1 MSFKKQQT
9 RKSTVRRLTVK
20 LNVNTEAGVKELL
33 KEVRFDLIN
42 ISLSTKKSYVGMN
55 GNGYTQIGFVN
66 GYNSEE
72 NTFDVVVFENR
83 FEAVKSMGN
92 VEVMARSFKNKDGE
106 ITKIISLD
114 LTAAEDINYSIAA

>member
-9 RKSTVRRLTVK
+9 RKSTVRRLSVK
-20 LNVNTEAGVKELL
+20 LNVNAEDKVKELL
-33 KEVRFDLIN
+33 KEVKFDIIN
-42 ISLSTKKSYVGMN
+42 ISLSIKKSYVGMN

-83 FEAVKSMGN
+83 FEAVKALGD
-92 VEVMARSFKNKDGE
+92 VEVMVRSFKNRDGE

-114 LTAAEDINYSIAA
+114 LTPTEDITFAAA

>member
-9 RKSTVRRLTVK
+9 RKSTVRRLSVK
-20 LNVNTEAGVKELL
+20 LNVNTEDKVKELL
-33 KEVRFDLIN
+33 KEVKFDIIN

-83 FEAVKSMGN
+83 FEAVKALGD
-92 VEVMARSFKNKDGE
+92 VEVMVRSFKNRDGE

-114 LTAAEDINYSIAA
+114 LTPTEDITLAAA